1 MPYFITDKSPDCS
14 GWATVKEDGEV
25 IGCHTTKQDA
35 IDQMVAVSIAEDME
49 PGGERA
55 LPDNYRPALAS
66 DVPEGRACGNCHYY
80 NEDMIQE
87 DGRDLKAY
95 CMKWDAYVNGGWYCN
110 AWESEDHEEEEVMDD
125 VQEDVMDDE
134 VRQVSLDVP
143 VYIRSAARKGLDY
156 YGQGLAGD
164 GLVDRTV
171 REARDMARG
180 DITEDKVIRT
190 NAWGARHLVDLDAPK
205 NSDPD
210 DKEFPGAGA
219 VAFYLWGINPL
230 DPEPAMNWFMSKAKA
245 IKAERADAPA
255 PPKDQIKGSEDNPA
269 GSAKAPAGSK
279 TIELSAA
286 IETGLEN
293 KAKEHNDKVGDNP
306 TKRATVGMLRTVFR
320 RGAGAYSTSHRPGV
334 TRDQWAYARVNA
346 FLRLL
351 RVGSPENAKYVGDND
366 LLPKGH
372 PKSSRSVGS
381 FGTSI
386 GDMEQTVET
395 RRITS
400 NEFELRADPQ
410 GNGMSFTGY
419 AAVFNSPSEPLPF
432 IERIAP
438 GAFSRSLK
446 SKNNVR
452 MYMNHD
458 SSMLLATT
466 RAKTLRLSEDSK
478 GLLVDASLPD
488 TSIGR
493 DLSVLM
499 QRGDVNSMS
508 FGFTVP
514 SGGDMWSDDGQSR
527 ELRQIKLYE
536 VSVVTGF
543 PAYSATT
550 AAVRSLDALATRTGI
565 DADHLAAAITNLE
578 SGQTLSQDHAM
589 LLRETVAKLEPVQDT
604 APARLGVMAK
614 HLDLLKT
621 IA

>member
-55 LPDNYRPALAS
+55 LPDNYRPALAA

-87 DGRDLKAY
+87 DGKELKAY
-95 CMKWDAYVNGGWYCN
+95 CMKWDAYVLGGWYCN
-110 AWESEDHEEEEVMDD
+110 AWKPHEEEDFDD
-125 VQEDVMDDE
+125 VAEDVMDDE
-134 VRQVSLDVP
+134 ERQVSLDVP

-164 GLVDRTV
+164 GLVDSTV

-180 DITEDKVIRT
+180 DVTEDKVIRT

-230 DPEPAMNWFMSKAKA
+230 DPEPAMNWFMSKAEA
-245 IKAERADAPA
+245 IKAERVDAPA
-255 PPKDQIKGSEDNPA
+255 PPKDQITGSDKNPV

-279 TIELSAA
+279 TIELSEA
-286 IETGLEN
+286 IETGLTN
-293 KAKEHNDKVGDNP
+293 KAKEHNDEVGDNP
-306 TKRATVGMLRTVFR
+306 GKRATVGMLRTVFR

-346 FLRLL
+346 FLYLL
-351 RVGSPENAKYVGDND
+351 RNGRPENAKYIGDND
-366 LLPKGH
+366 LLPKSH
-372 PKSSRSVGS
+372 PKSTRTMSGNVV
-381 FGTSI
+381 SI
-386 GDMEQTVET
+386 GGMEELVET

-400 NEFELRADPQ
+400 NDFELRQDQ
-410 GNGMSFTGY
+410 NGDGMSFTGY

-432 IERIAP
+432 IERIMP
-438 GAFSRSLK
+438 GAFSKTLK
-446 SKNNVR
+446 SRNNVR

-466 RAKTLRLSEDSK
+466 KAKTLRLSEDSK
-478 GLLVDASLPD
+478 GLFVDASLPD
-488 TSIGR
+488 TSVGR

-499 QRGDVNSMS
+499 KRGDVNSMS
-508 FGFTVP
+508 FGFSVP
-514 SGGDMWSDDGQSR
+514 TGGDYFSDDGMTR
-527 ELRQIKLYE
+527 ELRQIKLFE

-543 PAYSATT
+543 PAYTATSAS
-550 AAVRSLDALATRTGI
+550 VRSLDALSVRTGI
-565 DADHLAAAITNLE
+565 DADQLAAAITNLE
-578 SGQTLSQDHAM
+578 SGQTLSNDHAM
-589 LLRETVAKLEPVQDT
+589 LLRETVAKLEPIQEA
-604 APARLGVMAK
+604 APSRLGIMAK

>member
-25 IGCHTTKQDA
+25 LGCHKSKQDA
-35 IDQMVAVSIAEDME
+35 IDQMIAISLGEGLE

-55 LPDNYRPALAS
+55 LPDNYRPALSA

-87 DGRDLKAY
+87 DGKELKAY
-95 CMKWDAYVNGGWYCN
+95 CMKWDAYVLGGWYCN
-110 AWESEDHEEEEVMDD
+110 AWESEEHEEEEVLDD
-125 VQEDVMDDE
+125 MEEDVVEDE

-171 REARDMARG
+171 REAREMARG

-205 NSDPD
+205 NSNPD

-230 DPEPAMNWFMSKAKA
+230 DPEPAMNWFMSKAEA
-245 IKAERADAPA
+245 IKDERADAPA
-255 PPKDQIKGSEDNPA
+255 PPKDQITGSDKNPV
-269 GSAKAPAGSK
+269 GSAKAPAGEK
-279 TIELSAA
+279 TIELSEA
-286 IETGLEN
+286 IETGLAN
-293 KAKEHNDKVGDNP
+293 KAKEHNDEVGDNP
-306 TKRATVGMLRTVFR
+306 GKRATVGMLRTVFR

-334 TRDQWAYARVNA
+334 TRDQWSYARVNA
-346 FLRLL
+346 FLYLL
-351 RVGSPENAKYVGDND
+351 RNGRPENAKYIGDND
-366 LLPKGH
+366 LLPKSH
-372 PKSSRSVGS
+372 PKSTRTMSGNVV
-381 FGTSI
+381 SI
-386 GDMEQTVET
+386 GGMEELVET

-400 NEFELRADPQ
+400 NDFELRQDQ
-410 GNGMSFTGY
+410 NGDGMSFTGY

-432 IERIAP
+432 IERIMP
-438 GAFSRSLK
+438 GAFSKTLK
-446 SKNNVR
+446 SRNNVR

-466 RAKTLRLSEDSK
+466 KAKTLRLSEDSK
-478 GLLVDASLPD
+478 GLFVDASLPD
-488 TSIGR
+488 TSVGR

-499 QRGDVNSMS
+499 KRGDVNSMS
-508 FGFTVP
+508 FGFSVP
-514 SGGDMWSDDGQSR
+514 TGGDYFSDDGMTR
-527 ELRQIKLYE
+527 ELRQIKLFE

-543 PAYSATT
+543 PAYTATSAS
-550 AAVRSLDALATRTGI
+550 VRSLDALSVRTGI
-565 DADHLAAAITNLE
+565 DADQLAAAITNLE
-578 SGQTLSQDHAM
+578 SGQTLSNDHAM
-589 LLRETVAKLEPVQDT
+589 LLRETVAKLEPIQES
-604 APARLGVMAK
+604 APARLGVLAK

>member
-14 GWATVKEDGEV
+14 GWATIKEDGEV
-25 IGCHTTKQDA
+25 IGCHQTKQDA
-35 IDQMVAVSIAEDME
+35 VDQMVAVSLAEDMS
-49 PGGERA
+49 PGGERNSDA
-55 LPDNYRPALAS
+55 DEVIIVDIDGTLIAGGSGIQKNVDYVNSLYPDYYIYIVTGRPESDQEKTMQELA
-66 DVPEGRACGNCHYY
+66 DAGVQFNDIQF
-80 NEDMIQE
+80 NEDMSISTPEYKKQTAADILE
-87 DGRDLKAY
+87 ENSVKLAIDNDPAARRAYASLGIATKDPKTIKA
-95 CMKWDAYVNGGWYCN
+95 
-110 AWESEDHEEEEVMDD
+110 
-125 VQEDVMDDE
+125 DE
-134 VRQVSLDVP
+134 VPSIRVVSLDVP
-143 VYIRSAARKGLDY
+143 AYIRAAARKGLDY

-171 REARDMARG
+171 REARYMARG
-180 DITEDKVIRT
+180 DISEDKVIRA
-190 NAWGARHLVDLDAPK
+190 NAWGARHLVDLNATK
-205 NSDPD
+205 NSNAD

-230 DPEPAMNWFMSKAKA
+230 DPKPAMDWFMGKAEA
-245 IKAERADAPA
+245 IKADQNRSFSFHRTRPDDWANIAPMEE
-255 PPKDQIKGSEDNPA
+255 KV
-269 GSAKAPAGSK
+269 
-279 TIELSAA
+279 
-286 IETGLEN
+286 EN
-293 KAKEHNDKVGDNP
+293 
-306 TKRATVGMLRTVFR
+306 
-320 RGAGAYSTSHRPGV
+320 
-334 TRDQWAYARVNA
+334 
-346 FLRLL
+346 
-351 RVGSPENAKYVGDND
+351 
-366 LLPKGH
+366 
-372 PKSSRSVGS
+372 
-381 FGTSI
+381 
-386 GDMEQTVET
+386 

-400 NEFELRADPQ
+400 NDFELRADPQ

-438 GAFSRSLK
+438 GAFARSLK

-488 TSIGR
+488 TTIGR

-527 ELRQIKLYE
+527 ELRQIKLFE

-543 PAYSATT
+543 PAYTATT
-550 AAVRSLDALATRTGI
+550 AIVRSLDALSTRTGI
-565 DADHLAAAITNLE
+565 DADQLAAAITTLE
-578 SGQTLSQDHAM
+578 AGQTLSQDHAM
-589 LLRETVAKLEPVQDT
+589 LLRETVAKLEPVQEA

-614 HLDLLKT
+614 HLDLLKS